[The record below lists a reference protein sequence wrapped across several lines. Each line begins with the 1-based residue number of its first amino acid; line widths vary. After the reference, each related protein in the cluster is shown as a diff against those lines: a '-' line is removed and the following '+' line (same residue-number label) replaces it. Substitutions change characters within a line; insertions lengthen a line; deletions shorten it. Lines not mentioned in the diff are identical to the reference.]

1 MNTGSSR
8 IAVLLNELTQT
19 WHQTIPVSQFMQVTP
34 LSFDNQCFT
43 VTTPLSPN
51 INLHQTM
58 FAGSIYT
65 LMTLT
70 GWGMLWLQ
78 QRLAGVE
85 GNIVLADA
93 NIRYLAPVTEAP
105 IVTVIWPES
114 LTDKSAS
121 SETGLPDMSV
131 FEAINNGKK
140 AKVKLEVQLHC
151 AGKLCATFSGLYFS
165 Y

>member
-1 MNTGSSR
+1 MKTDSTMTAR
-8 IAVLLNELTQT
+8 LLLELQQT

-34 LSFDNQCFT
+34 VHFDGDQFSCT
-43 VTTPLSPN
+43 APIAPN

-78 QRLAGVE
+78 QRVHGVE

-93 NIRYLAPVTEAP
+93 HIRYTAP
-105 IVTVIWPES
+105 ITQAPQVSVTWPES
-114 LTDKSAS
+114 TSLDALK
-121 SETGLPDMSV
+121 TG
-131 FEAINNGKK
+131 G
-140 AKVKLEVQLHC
+140 KVKVTLEVQLHC
-151 AGKLCATFSGLYFS
+151 ADKLCATFTGLYVS